1 MPSDFIFDE
10 YYSDLEKAIRDSK
23 ETASTEAVEREL
35 LARFLATGDQDTET
49 AASQA
54 SIKQNSK
61 HLSTTSSARYGM
73 EASSE
78 PNTTPPTD
86 SNEGSKSQSMDIDTH
101 SPSYSPPTS
110 RSEQSALSEMSDVEL
125 EELRQACQ
133 PIGSETYDQERSGH
147 NSRGMDGQSLSEPS
161 SPGSLSRSD
170 VDEFALES
178 ALNALKVP
186 KWPGENESK
195 VENFDRFKRS
205 TSGTLYV
212 YTGIIEEGR
221 KVFIRA
227 DDKKGRRWLGPGRKS
242 VNTPKDENIEDDY
255 IENPALTEAREE
267 FERMGLQ
274 RRRL

>member
-10 YYSDLEKAIRDSK
+10 YYSDLEKALADSK
-23 ETASTEAVEREL
+23 ETARTEAAEREL

-54 SIKQNSK
+54 SVKQ
-61 HLSTTSSARYGM
+61 HLSTTSSARYGIDTSL
-73 EASSE
+73 EAE
-78 PNTTPPTD
+78 KPPID

-101 SPSYSPPTS
+101 SPSYSPPAS
-110 RSEQSALSEMSDVEL
+110 RSEHSVLSEMSDVEL
-125 EELRQACQ
+125 EELRQACL
-133 PIGSETYDQERSGH
+133 PSRSEIHEQERSGH
-147 NSRGMDGQSLSEPS
+147 NSKGKGGQSLSEPS
-161 SPGSLSRSD
+161 SPESPSRND
-170 VDEFALES
+170 VDDFALQS

-195 VENFDRFKRS
+195 VKNFDRFKRS

-242 VNTPKDENIEDDY
+242 VNTPKDEDVEDDY
-255 IENPALTEAREE
+255 VENPALTEAREE
-267 FERMGLQ
+267 FERMELRRQGL
-274 RRRL
+274 